1 MHQTSHG
8 PSDIGERGR
17 PVHGLTQPGAF
28 TPCARETDLSA
39 REVAEVVDLI
49 AVGRLR
55 RQTVKLPERLRT
67 RSWDSVAAVV
77 LALERRLP
85 WDGAGWKVGAA
96 SPDVRQAEGVPG
108 PSPGRIFRR
117 GVFPSGTR
125 LPAELFV
132 NYRLCECEFAFELG
146 LGFPA
151 RDRPY
156 SESDVRSG
164 IDALFPA
171 IEIGDSV
178 FADWYAASGYFG
190 TCLDNGGGA
199 AFVEG
204 IRIRDWESID
214 LPQASMDLFL
224 NGQYIKSG
232 AGRAAM
238 GHPVTSLTW
247 LLNWL
252 RERGRSTIAG
262 EVVSTGTCTGHCFV
276 APGDHVRVDFG
287 DLGVVEA
294 DFD

>member
-1 MHQTSHG
+1 MQISRG
-8 PSDIGERGR
+8 QSDIGERGR
-17 PVHGLTQPGAF
+17 AIHGPTRPGAF

-39 REVAEVVDLI
+39 LEVAEVVDLI
-49 AVGRLR
+49 ALGRLR
-55 RQTVKLPERLRT
+55 RLIVELPERLRT

-77 LALERRLP
+77 LAMEQRLP

-96 SPDVRQAEGVPG
+96 SPDVRAAEGVPG

-117 GVFPSGTR
+117 GVFPSGSR

-132 NYRLCECEFAFELG
+132 NYRLCECEFAFELD
-146 LGFPA
+146 LDFPPRA
-151 RDRPY
+151 RPY
-156 SESDVRSG
+156 TEDDARAG
-164 IDALFPA
+164 IGTLLPA
-171 IEIGDSV
+171 VEIGDSV

-204 IRIRDWESID
+204 ARTKDWQTID
-214 LPQASMDLFL
+214 LAAASMDLYL
-224 NGQYIKSG
+224 NGQYIKTGS
-232 AGRAAM
+232 GRAAM

-247 LLNWL
+247 LVNWL
-252 RERGRSTIAG
+252 RERGRGTVAG

-287 DLGVVEA
+287 NLGVVEA
-294 DFD
+294 SFD